1 MPKVS
6 RESAAEFQDIGIGTV
21 SSEIA
26 GGYEFAFLDLK
37 EETDLAPL
45 LKGLPDDQCQCVHW
59 GHVVRGSVTFTFAD
73 HAETFEAG
81 DAFYVPPSHTPASA
95 PGTEYLL
102 ITPAD
107 KNLEELDSAIQ
118 HNLKA
123 LQAT

>member
-6 RESAAEFQDIGIGTV
+6 RESAAEVQDIGIGTV

-26 GGYEFAFLDLK
+26 GGYEFAFLDLN

-81 DAFYVPPSHTPASA
+81 DAFYVPPSHTPASV

-107 KNLEELDSAIQ
+107 KNLEELDAAIQ
-118 HNLKA
+118 RNLKA
-123 LQAT
+123 LQTT